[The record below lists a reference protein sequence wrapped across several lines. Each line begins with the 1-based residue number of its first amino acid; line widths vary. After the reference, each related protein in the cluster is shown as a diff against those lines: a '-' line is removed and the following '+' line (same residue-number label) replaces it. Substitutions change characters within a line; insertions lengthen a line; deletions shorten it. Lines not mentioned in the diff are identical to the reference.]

1 MKTTKE
7 IYKVNGFTFKNYSDA
22 CEYIRE
28 NNFRVTNTES
38 IRVKQKDSLR
48 VKIAHLINVETIK

>member
-1 MKTTKE
+1 MKTQKE
-7 IYKVNGFTFKNYSDA
+7 IYKVNGLTFTNYSDA

-38 IRVKQKDSLR
+38 IRVKQKDRLR
-48 VKIAHLINVETIK
+48 VKTAYLIHVETIK